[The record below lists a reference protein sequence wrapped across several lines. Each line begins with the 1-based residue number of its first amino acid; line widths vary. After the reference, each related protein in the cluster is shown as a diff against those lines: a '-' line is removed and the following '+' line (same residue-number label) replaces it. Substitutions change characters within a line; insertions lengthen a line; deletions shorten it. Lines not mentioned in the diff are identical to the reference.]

1 MPVINKGTTFSNGEQ
16 LTAEKLNELIDFAN
30 FNPGAA
36 DGASTTVNSSGQIVV
51 ADSGIGTSKIATG
64 AVEAAEIAT
73 DAVETIKIKDS
84 SSKTDGVTLPKIQ
97 SIDTAKVLG
106 RTSAN
111 EGNVE
116 EVGVVIGASGDA
128 GLLFDNDDLL
138 DNSDTAGGSATRGAT
153 QRSVKAYVDA
163 KPISGLESST
173 AAAATGKLY
182 AAQYNTFYD
191 LDLSSV
197 VGSNKAMVIM
207 YVEGGSI
214 STGGTQTYAIQAKG
228 GVSGFGAAGQKG
240 TGVVNTGSSGQ
251 VAGTVVVVTDSSGM
265 LEFAASPASS
275 SSNAG
280 ANYTVVAFQVI
291 S

>member
-1 MPVINKGTTFSNGEQ
+1 MPIINKGITFSNGEQ
-16 LTAEKLNELIDFAN
+16 LTAEKINDLVDLAAFNQSATDTATITLNTTGQLI
-30 FNPGAA
+30 
-36 DGASTTVNSSGQIVV
+36 V
-51 ADSGIGTSKIATG
+51 AEGGIGTSKIATG

-97 SIDTAKVLG
+97 RIDTAKVLG
-106 RTSAN
+106 RTSAD

-116 EVGVVIGASGDA
+116 EVGVVIGESGDA

-163 KPISGLESST
+163 SPSSSLQSST
-173 AAAATGKLY
+173 AAAATGTISGTSSY
-182 AAQYNTFYD
+182 TE

-207 YVEGGSI
+207 EVYNGSANRGFHFRTNGSPGQYTSQGGS
-214 STGGTQTYAIQAKG
+214 
-228 GVSGFGAAGQKG
+228 
-240 TGVVNTGSSGQ
+240 SSVFVGPSN
-251 VAGTVVVVTDSSGM
+251 VGGTVVVTTDS
-265 LEFAASPASS
+265 
-275 SSNAG
+275 AG
-280 ANYTVVAFQVI
+280 KLQHRANSTSTGTTYVVQAFQVI
-291 S
+291 V

>member
-1 MPVINKGTTFSNGEQ
+1 MTCPKTKQIQEVQITRAVDGSDKLLIVKSGINKSRSVTVDDFIHANSINTGE
-16 LTAEKLNELIDFAN
+16 L
-30 FNPGAA
+30 
-36 DGASTTVNSSGQIVV
+36 
-51 ADSGIGTSKIATG
+51 
-64 AVEAAEIAT
+64 AT
-73 DAVETIKIKDS
+73 DAVETAKIKDAN
-84 SSKTDGVTLPKIQ
+84 VTLPKIQ

-163 KPISGLESST
+163 KPILGLQSST

-182 AAQYNTFYD
+182 VAQTHTFYD

-197 VGSNKAMVIM
+197 VGPNKAMVIM

-214 STGGTQTYAIQAKG
+214 STGGTQTYIIQAKG
-228 GVSGFGAAGQKG
+228 GVSGAPASSHKG

-251 VAGTVVVVTDSSGM
+251 VAGTVVVVTDSSGR
-265 LEFAASPASS
+265 LEFAATPASANS
-275 SSNAG
+275 LTG